1 MDDLRLKKLTIFT
14 LHRTILSQIC
24 PAILSAAEVKLESTD
39 LTTVTTTAQSIVGA
53 VNCATCQAGV
63 VL

>member
-39 LTTVTTTAQSIVGA
+39 LTTTAQSIVGA